1 MLYFVFLKRKKKKEE
16 KIEYSPWLQVNHVFK
31 EYIDE
36 EDNEE
41 IEKIGDEIYAFKIV
55 DLDGPMSLEKE
66 FKPTSTLTWG
76 YNIADWLNGIEF
88 NQKTNRNTWSIA
100 EQWFIITID
109 LPISGKRKRKGDE
122 FD

>member
-66 FKPTSTLTWG
+66 FKPTSALTWG
-76 YNIADWLNGIEF
+76 YNIADWFNGIEF

>member
-55 DLDGPMSLEKE
+55 DLGGPMSLEKE